1 MVLILSYW
9 LNKSDYIQYWGEE
22 RQMGFQLQDWRLQ
35 VVTMRRESRR
45 EEEVK
50 ETEDRENKRSTLD
63 MIGDRRS

>member
-1 MVLILSYW
+1 
-9 LNKSDYIQYWGEE
+9 
-22 RQMGFQLQDWRLQ
+22 MGFQLQDWRLQ